1 MKLALLLLLASMASA
16 GDRVKVRS
24 IQFRDFQQVS
34 KEEILERLNEREVR
48 LVVEK
53 PYRPEYAEEARFY
66 LAQLLS
72 EKGCPNARIEIETK
86 VVSRGAVEVRFRL
99 LK

>member
-1 MKLALLLLLASMASA
+1 MKLALVFLFASLAFA

-24 IQFRDFQQVS
+24 IQFSDFPQVS
-34 KEEILERLNEREVR
+34 QAEILERLNEREVR

-72 EKGCPNARIEIETK
+72 EKGCPDARIEVETK
-86 VVSRGAVEVRFRL
+86 VVGRRAVEVRFRL